1 MTTLAELSIFPLD
14 KGESLSPHVARAV
27 DIIAQSGL
35 EYVVGPMGTVMEGPW
50 PKVIETVSAC
60 MEDMQKNSSRVYL
73 TLKVDWRDEP
83 AGRLKRKID
92 SVLEKM
98 QA

>member
-1 MTTLAELSIFPLD
+1 
-14 KGESLSPHVARAV
+14 
-27 DIIAQSGL
+27 
-35 EYVVGPMGTVMEGPW
+35 
-50 PKVIETVSAC
+50 